1 MTLSQARL
9 YLIVKNTERV
19 RNWARVMEVQSCD
32 GEKPAREVADESG
45 LFITTCEQWN
55 MRNPKEF
62 KTPAIISNLV
72 SLQDSWPWEFGELSC
87 SAEWFLHP
95 APCILLLVN
104 CS

>member
-9 YLIVKNTERV
+9 YLIVENTERV
-19 RNWARVMEVQSCD
+19 RCWARVIEVQSCG

-45 LFITTCEQWN
+45 LFVYSYLWRTKYEKSKRIQN
-55 MRNPKEF
+55 SNRRF
-62 KTPAIISNLV
+62 HVGISSGFLA
-72 SLQDSWPWEFGELSC
+72 LGGWES
-87 SAEWFLHP
+87 SAEWFLHW